1 MGYGK
6 YKFCKTRYWK
16 VYGDESVSDAV
27 YNKFIS
33 DRAKIKVL
41 LENNS
46 LSELRKVISGYK
58 NKRSICSFFF
68 LANYEW

>member
-1 MGYGK
+1 MRRK
-6 YKFCKTRYWK
+6 NRKEVKTRYWK
-16 VYGDESVSDAV
+16 VYGDESVSDEV

-46 LSELRKVISGYK
+46 LNELRKVI
-58 NKRSICSFFF
+58 
-68 LANYEW
+68 

>member
-1 MGYGK
+1 MGYGNINSVK
-6 YKFCKTRYWK
+6 LDIGKFMEN
-16 VYGDESVSDAV
+16 ESVSDEV

-46 LSELRKVISGYK
+46 LSELRKVI
-58 NKRSICSFFF
+58 
-68 LANYEW
+68 

>member
-6 YKFCKTRYWK
+6 YKFCKTRYGK
-16 VYGDESVSDAV
+16 FMEIESVSWAV

-46 LSELRKVISGYK
+46 LSELRKVI
-58 NKRSICSFFF
+58 
-68 LANYEW
+68 

>member
-16 VYGDESVSDAV
+16 VYGDESVSDEV

-41 LENNS
+41 LENNP
-46 LSELRKVISGYK
+46 LSELRKVI
-58 NKRSICSFFF
+58 
-68 LANYEW
+68 

>member
-1 MGYGK
+1 M
-6 YKFCKTRYWK
+6 
-16 VYGDESVSDAV
+16 DSLSIV

-46 LSELRKVISGYK
+46 LSELRKVI
-58 NKRSICSFFF
+58 
-68 LANYEW
+68 